1 MEEYSPCGVHA
12 RRTEAIAT
20 AHSTCPISPVMSCQ
34 HQVRHVLKPPSAY
47 LAGFWSLI
55 TVFFLFNVPAHGK
68 WVALEKGYLVPG
80 LQAVYV
86 DPDTTQREGNL
97 VTIWQLTDF
106 KWMQGSARGPSRFL
120 STTTHKQLDCREKL
134 VRLLAYREFSL
145 QMGTGIRVDGYVDK
159 DHWLPV
165 EPQSINYA
173 LWELA
178 CGQE

>member
-1 MEEYSPCGVHA
+1 MNKIVPNVKQPLVSL
-12 RRTEAIAT
+12 
-20 AHSTCPISPVMSCQ
+20 S
-34 HQVRHVLKPPSAY
+34 
-47 LAGFWSLI
+47 GFWLLI
-55 TVFFLFNVPAHGK
+55 FLLLLGSVPAHAE
-68 WVALEKGYLVPG
+68 WVAIEKDYLLPG
-80 LQAVYV
+80 SQTVYV
-86 DPDTTQREGNL
+86 DPDTTRREGNL
-97 VTIWQLTDF
+97 VRIWQLTDF
-106 KWMQGSARGPSRFL
+106 TWMQGSARGPARFL
-120 STTTHKQLDCREKL
+120 STTIRKQLDCREKL

>member
-1 MEEYSPCGVHA
+1 
-12 RRTEAIAT
+12 
-20 AHSTCPISPVMSCQ
+20 MSCQ

-55 TVFFLFNVPAHGK
+55 TVFFLFNVSAHAK

-106 KWMQGSARGPSRFL
+106 KWMQGSARGPARFL

>member
-1 MEEYSPCGVHA
+1 MNKIVP
-12 RRTEAIAT
+12 
-20 AHSTCPISPVMSCQ
+20 
-34 HQVRHVLKPPSAY
+34 HVKQPLVS
-47 LAGFWSLI
+47 LSGFWLLI
-55 TVFFLFNVPAHGK
+55 FLLLLGSVPAHAK
-68 WVALEKGYLVPG
+68 WVALEKGSLLPG
-80 LQAVYV
+80 SQTVYV

-97 VTIWQLTDF
+97 VRIWQLTDF
-106 KWMQGSARGPSRFL
+106 TWMQGSARGPARFL